1 MNFENYLI
9 STQKT
14 KLQHLETPEESRK
27 ATGNMILFN
36 LKRLGNL

>member
-9 STQKT
+9 STQKV
-14 KLQHLETPEESRK
+14 KLAKLETVEEK
-27 ATGNMILFN
+27 NQATGNMILFN

>member
-9 STQKT
+9 STQKA
-14 KLQHLETPEESRK
+14 KLQKLETVEEKRK
-27 ATGNMILFN
+27 HAGNIVLFN